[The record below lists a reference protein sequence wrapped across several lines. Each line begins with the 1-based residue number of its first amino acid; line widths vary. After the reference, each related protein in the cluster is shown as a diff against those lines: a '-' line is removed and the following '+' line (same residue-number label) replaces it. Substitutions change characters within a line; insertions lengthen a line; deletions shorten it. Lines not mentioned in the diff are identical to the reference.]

1 MLDTDFFRAVKHDV
15 APKDNFEYEAYVA
28 KYARSTMVLYSRKTH
43 TPLAALVLKADDPG
57 ALSVLTSRP
66 TPPGQNEPYFQGMIN
81 MPNQVFEFSI
91 VNLSSDGWI
100 NFNILH
106 TPHRVNEVDP
116 GPAYGV
122 NAVNELRPEQSYTI
136 EADQRTNRRMLLKGR
151 TKTQQDGTVVAT
163 TVQEVESKGD
173 PKQGLYF
180 YLSVVP
186 DQASKTLCDQ
196 FAEGTIWKCATHL
209 IRKVPRPVYIAKG
222 FGGGGGYRGAIGL
235 EAIGLGSR
243 GAIDSFEYGGDIRET
258 ASFGGADPSDDFE
271 SGLLNGAYR
280 GGRVHESGR
289 AQPEIIRNEML
300 EGGSGTYPRPQ
311 NQMYMSSNQ
320 RAEVVEDD
328 SAPRYR
334 SLEFG
339 LGRRGPIPRD
349 SGSRGS
355 RGLRGGPQEELLE
368 TCAAPVSRGG
378 GKKKSAGNKSGG
390 LMSRWFGRD
399 GSSGEAPSSSSAQ
412 ASIMRLSQQSDRVET
427 SAPPPSAAAVEEE
440 ESEDA
445 MDTGIFE
452 ATDVGQTQAGELGY
466 GQERQ
471 VRVGQTNKEY
481 AYEFPSEP
489 TVLCMSIYPGLKF
502 FPLPDLETEVINEL
516 TQYIADEGKQLI
528 SQLTA
533 IFTSDTCCLDL
544 ESPADTIVCQCGHK
558 CLNHKNV
565 TKSGLARCPLCRSL
579 ITALVQADGLIL

>member
-1 MLDTDFFRAVKHDV
+1 MLDTDYFRAVKHDV

-66 TPPGQNEPYFQGMIN
+66 TPPGQTDPYFQGMIN

-91 VNLSSDGWI
+91 INLSSDGWI

-136 EADQRTNRRMLLKGR
+136 EADQRTGRRMVLKGR
-151 TKTQQDGTVVAT
+151 TKTQSDGTVVAT

-209 IRKVPRPVYIAKG
+209 IRKVPRPVYVSKG
-222 FGGGGGYRGAIGL
+222 VGGGYRGQ
-235 EAIGLGSR
+235 EVMLGSR
-243 GAIDSFEYGGDIRET
+243 GNPELFEFGGGDIRET
-258 ASFGGADPSDDFE
+258 S
-271 SGLLNGAYR
+271 SGLEGY
-280 GGRVHESGR
+280 GGER
-289 AQPEIIRNEML
+289 IRNEML
-300 EGGSGTYPRPQ
+300 AGSFGGPPQPQICPRPQ
-311 NQMYMSSNQ
+311 NQLYMMS
-320 RAEVVEDD
+320 AKIMDD
-328 SAPRYR
+328 ASPPQYR
-334 SLEFG
+334 SLELG
-339 LGRRGPIPRD
+339 HESQRGRRPIPRS
-349 SGSRGS
+349 SGARGS
-355 RGLRGGPQEELLE
+355 RAPQEDIILE
-368 TCAAPVSRGG
+368 RCVAPGSR
-378 GKKKSAGNKSGG
+378 GKKKSAPASAAMEVDAFDVLDRSGP
-390 LMSRWFGRD
+390 L
-399 GSSGEAPSSSSAQ
+399 
-412 ASIMRLSQQSDRVET
+412 ET
-427 SAPPPSAAAVEEE
+427 SAPPPSAAAVDEEE
-440 ESEDA
+440 ESDGTAQGLFGA
-445 MDTGIFE
+445 M
-452 ATDVGQTQAGELGY
+452 DVGQTQAGELGY
-466 GQERQ
+466 GVERE
-471 VRVGQTNKEY
+471 VHVGQTNKEY
-481 AYEFPSEP
+481 AYEYPSEP

-502 FPLPDLETEVINEL
+502 FPLPDLETEVVNEL
-516 TQYIADEGKQLI
+516 KQYVADEGKQLL

-533 IFTSDTCCLDL
+533 IFASDTCCLDL

-558 CLNHKNV
+558 CLNHANV
-565 TKSGLARCPLCRSL
+565 TKGASGLTRCPLCRSL
-579 ITALVQADGLIL
+579 ITALVQADGMML